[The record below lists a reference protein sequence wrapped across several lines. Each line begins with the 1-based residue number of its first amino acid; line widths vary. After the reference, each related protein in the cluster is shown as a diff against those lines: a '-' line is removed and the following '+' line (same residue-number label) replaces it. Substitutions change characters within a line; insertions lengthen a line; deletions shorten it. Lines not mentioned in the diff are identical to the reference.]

1 MPAIG
6 ILNSRK
12 GEQLTKEQSIILTGF
27 SGMLCCPFADFHED
41 VEKRLG
47 YPVFTLQFGSEDLMS
62 KIKEIY
68 RKDFS
73 ELCYKG
79 ETQ

>member
-1 MPAIG
+1 M
-6 ILNSRK
+6 SK
-12 GEQLTKEQSIILTGF
+12 QLTKEQSTILTGF
-27 SGMLCCPFADFHED
+27 TGMLCCPVAVFHED

-47 YPVFTLQFGSEDLMS
+47 YPVFTHQFGSEDFMS

-73 ELCYKG
+73 ELYYKG
-79 ETQ
+79 ETK

>member
-1 MPAIG
+1 
-6 ILNSRK
+6 
-12 GEQLTKEQSIILTGF
+12 
-27 SGMLCCPFADFHED
+27 MLCCPFADFHED

>member
-1 MPAIG
+1 MP
-6 ILNSRK
+6 K
-12 GEQLTKEQSIILTGF
+12 QLTKEQAIILTGF
-27 SGMLCCPFADFHED
+27 TKMTCCPFADFHED

-47 YPVFTLQFGSEDLMS
+47 YPVFTHQFGSEDFMS